1 MWWICAVEAR
11 TNKDVKMS
19 HLWNI
24 INGPTMRSYLFTDGH
39 VEDRM
44 TSIDEARN
52 SERRSTVTLG
62 ANGANWRKLRE

>member
-11 TNKDVKMS
+11 TNKDVKIS

-24 INGPTMRSYLFTDGH
+24 INGPTMRSYLTTDGH

-52 SERRSTVTLG
+52 SER
-62 ANGANWRKLRE
+62 